1 MGTLEGLKSYVDGEI
16 EAIKIQINKLL
27 EWHVKNSEILD
38 KIIDTLIENEGK

>member
-1 MGTLEGLKSYVDGEI
+1 MSSLEGLRSYVDKEF
-16 EAIKIQINKLL
+16 ETIKIQINKLL